1 MNKSSSSSD
10 SSLSSKNKTLK
21 KEKLKKNSSPKSF
34 KTKMSTS
41 KKRYNEDFIEIL
53 SELADLMTKKGEP
66 FRARAYK
73 KAEETIIKY
82 PDPIY
87 EPSQLKGLPGI
98 GSTILLKL
106 EEFVETGKVAA
117 LEKERNDPVN
127 LFAEIYGI
135 GPKKAKEIVDSG
147 ITTIAQLNE
156 NKSLLNDKQKLG
168 LKYYEDIL
176 KRIPRSEIDDFKE
189 TFTNIF
195 KKIAPPTAKFE
206 IVGSFRRGAKTSGDI
221 DIIITDENATVKT
234 GENVFESVIN
244 KLVKDNIITEVLSK
258 GKTKSLTLVQ
268 IKKDAP
274 IRRVDFLYSPPS
286 EYAFALLYFTGSKM
300 FNTVVRQRALDL
312 GFTLNEH
319 GLSEI
324 KSGIKGKRVDKD
336 FPTEKSILNFLGL
349 EYVKPEDRIDGR
361 SLKFLKA
368 EQEPGTSLQHSLK
381 EEVQDESPQKIKFVP
396 KSKNK
401 TLKKKTENVEDTI
414 EKFRS
419 EGINLLN
426 MLTESELSAIIEKAN
441 QKYYCDEEPIL
452 TDSEYDLIREYVL
465 EKYPDNEVA
474 KEGHTKCDVEVSKK
488 KVKLPYELWSM
499 DKIKPSSD
507 AIDKWL
513 KKYKGPYVVSAKLD
527 GISALYVNMDE
538 GPKLYTRGNGIY
550 GQDISHLIP
559 KLIKKNIEEVA
570 IRGEIIIDK
579 NKFKEKYSKKFA
591 NPRNFVAGIVNKKT
605 VDFDILKDLD
615 FVAYEVISPSKKPAE
630 QMKYLDELYEK
641 KYISKPVKYQVE
653 QQISNE
659 KLSQI
664 LIDWRNDYKY
674 EIDGVIVVNDE
685 IYPRPKMNPVY
696 AFAFKMVISDQVA
709 ETKVVNVIWT
719 PSKDGYLKPRV
730 QIEPVNLGGATVE
743 YATGFNAKFIEDN
756 KIGVGAIITIVRS
769 GDVIPHIVSVIE
781 PAKKVKFPD
790 VPYKWND
797 THVDIILDN
806 KDDDK
811 IVREKNIV
819 AFFKNLEVEGLGPGN
834 VKKLMET
841 GYDTVAK
848 ILAMNLENYLEVD
861 GFKIK
866 TADKLYNGIKNKVE
880 EASLVQIMAASNVFG
895 RGFGEKSFNK
905 IFEKYPN
912 ILVDDESK
920 KDKIDQLLTVDGV
933 AKITAEK
940 FVEKIPEFLKFLKDA
955 NLDYKLDEKEVEQ
968 DLDTDHELYGKKIV
982 LTGFRDKNLLDK
994 LKKIGAE
1001 PSGSVTKNTFAV
1013 IVKDKDEDT
1022 GKADQARKLGIKIIT
1037 IDEFEKLL

>member
-1 MNKSSSSSD
+1 MNKSS
-10 SSLSSKNKTLK
+10 KNTTLK
-21 KEKLKKNSSPKSF
+21 NEKLKKNSSPKSY

-41 KKRYNEDFIEIL
+41 KRYNEDFIEIL
-53 SELADLMTKKGEP
+53 SELANLMTKKGEP

-82 PDPIY
+82 PEPIY
-87 EPSQLKGLPGI
+87 ETSQLKGLPGI

-117 LEKERNDPVN
+117 LEKERNDPAN
-127 LFAEIYGI
+127 IFAEIYGI

-147 ITTIAQLNE
+147 ITTIAQLKKNQ
-156 NKSLLNDKQKLG
+156 SLLNDKQKIG

-176 KRIPRSEIDDFKE
+176 KRIPRSEIEDFKD
-189 TFTNIF
+189 TFEKIF
-195 KKIAPPTAKFE
+195 EKIAPSTAKFE
-206 IVGSFRRGAKTSGDI
+206 IVGSFRRGAQTSGDI
-221 DIIITDENATVKT
+221 DIIITDEDPKVKAS
-234 GENVFESVIN
+234 ENVFESLID
-244 KLVKDNIITEVLSK
+244 KLVEDNIITEVLSK

-312 GFTLNEH
+312 GYTLNEH

-324 KSGIKGKRVDKD
+324 KSGIKGKKVDKE

-349 EYVKPEDRIDGR
+349 EYVEPQNRIDGR
-361 SLKFLKA
+361 SLKFIK
-368 EQEPGTSLQHSLK
+368 EQPGTSKQHSELK
-381 EEVQDESPQKIKFVP
+381 DYKDDEEKDEDDDSPKAIKIIP
-396 KSKNK
+396 KLKNK
-401 TLKKKTENVEDTI
+401 TLKKKSESIEDTI

-419 EGINLLN
+419 EGINLLKI
-426 MLTESELSAIIEKAN
+426 LTESQLSAIIEKAN

-465 EKYPDNEVA
+465 EQYPDNLIA
-474 KEGHTKCDVEVSKK
+474 KEGHTKCEVEGSKK

-507 AIDKWL
+507 AIKKWL

-538 GPKLYTRGNGIY
+538 GPKLYTRGNGTY

-559 KLIKKNIEEVA
+559 KLIKKNIKEVA

-605 VDFDILKDLD
+605 VDLDILKDLD
-615 FVAYEVISPSKKPAE
+615 FVAYEVISPSMKPAE

-641 KYISKPVKYQVE
+641 KNISEPVKYQVE
-653 QQISNE
+653 KKISNE
-659 KLSQI
+659 KLSEI
-664 LIDWRNDYKY
+664 LTEWRNDYKY
-674 EIDGVIVVNDE
+674 EIDGVIVVNNE
-685 IYPRPKMNPVY
+685 IYPRPKKNPEY
-696 AFAFKMVISDQVA
+696 AFAFKMVISEQVA

-730 QIEPVNLGGATVE
+730 QIEPVNLGGATLE

-756 KIGVGAIITIVRS
+756 SIGVGAIIIVIRS

-781 PAKKVKFPD
+781 PATKIKFPD

-806 KDDDK
+806 KDDDT

-834 VKKLMET
+834 VKKLMKT

-866 TADKLYNGIKNKVE
+866 TAEKLFNGIKSKVE
-880 EASLVQIMAASNVFG
+880 KASLVQIMAASNVFG
-895 RGFGEKSFNK
+895 RGFGEKSLNK

-912 ILVDDESK
+912 ILKNDESK
-920 KDKIDQLLTVDGV
+920 KDKVEQLITVDGV

-940 FVEKIPEFLKFLKDA
+940 FVEKIPEFLKFLKDG
-955 NLDYKLDEKEVEQ
+955 NLDYKLDEKELDKELDK
-968 DLDTDHELYGKKIV
+968 DLDKDHELYGKKIV
-982 LTGFRDKNLLDK
+982 LTGFRDKNLLDR

-1022 GKADQARKLGIKIIT
+1022 GKADQARKLGIKIMT